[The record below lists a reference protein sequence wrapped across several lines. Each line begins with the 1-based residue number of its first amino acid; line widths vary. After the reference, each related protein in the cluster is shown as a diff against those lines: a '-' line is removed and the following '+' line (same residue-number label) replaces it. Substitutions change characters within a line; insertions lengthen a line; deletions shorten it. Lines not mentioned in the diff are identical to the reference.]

1 MFFGGICF
9 AKTQDKQWRL
19 ELLSSRPEDTPL
31 DLNGTGRGFH
41 GAGDQC
47 EVLARVC
54 QARVYME
61 IKTARTSMYKF
72 SSQVKSGLN
81 IYFISRFPLQF

>member
-1 MFFGGICF
+1 MTDVFGGICF

-19 ELLSSRPEDTPL
+19 ELLSSGPEDTPF

-41 GAGDQC
+41 GAWDQC

-54 QARVYME
+54 QARVYL
-61 IKTARTSMYKF
+61 T
-72 SSQVKSGLN
+72 
-81 IYFISRFPLQF
+81 ISRRRRREYRRIVTETKSR